1 MPQDLVSALFR
12 YLAAY
17 EAKDLGAIESMLAPD
32 VRLQDWN
39 VSVVG
44 KDAVLAETRKNFESA
59 GSLSIQVVQ
68 AFSNPPSAAA
78 HLRITVNHTIHLE
91 VVDVVTF
98 DGVGQVVGIRAFK
111 G

>member
-1 MPQDLVSALFR
+1 MTLDLVSALLR

-17 EAKDLGAIESMLAPD
+17 EAKDLGTLEAMLAPE

-39 VSVVG
+39 ILVTG
-44 KDAVLAETRKNFESA
+44 KDAVLAETKKNFA
-59 GSLSIQVVQ
+59 GAASLSIKVVQ
-68 AFSNPPSAAA
+68 IFSNPPSAAA
-78 HLRITVNHTIHLE
+78 HLRIAVNETVHLE

-98 DGVGQVVGIRAFK
+98 NAVGQVIAIRAFK